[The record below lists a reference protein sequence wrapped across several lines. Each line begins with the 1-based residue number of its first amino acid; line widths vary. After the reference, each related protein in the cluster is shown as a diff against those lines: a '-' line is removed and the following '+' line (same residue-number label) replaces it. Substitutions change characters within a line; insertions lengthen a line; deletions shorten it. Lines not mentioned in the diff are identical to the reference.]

1 MPSSPKKLHEKPSPM
16 TLMTEEEEGNIDDD
30 GHNDDLKT
38 TESESLMAGY
48 NSDASTKSKSNSNHR
63 RQAFEIEATHPIPPS
78 STSNNQKSFDEST
91 NFTTSTRTRGFRED
105 GDLEDVSDIL
115 DSIPTTTKL
124 YAGTIRDADLDEML
138 GIDMDDP
145 RLRSMGK
152 PPNNSSKRTNKRDSG
167 DWSFQS
173 TTVGDGI
180 CCIPCC
186 SKSQRDERKL
196 GNIMIL
202 NQAIYRK
209 TGFCV
214 LGPHYLGVLFTASLL
229 IFASQYF
236 IRNAY
241 TEVGPISTIIC
252 AIFALLTAVNLLLVS
267 CTDPGVV
274 KGIAGTSGNEYEGL
288 NTGEEQGWRFCDY
301 CSVYQPPGAMH
312 CPDCNVCV
320 EGYDHHCP
328 WMGICIGKR
337 NYKKFMRFNITWLSY
352 LIYAVI
358 WVTAIGPRMS
368 KNPDPNPGE

>member
-1 MPSSPKKLHEKPSPM
+1 MMPSSPQKLNEKPSPM
-16 TLMTEEEEGNIDDD
+16 TSMTEEEEDIDDD
-30 GHNDDLKT
+30 GYNDDLKT
-38 TESESLMAGY
+38 TESESLMAGC
-48 NSDASTKSKSNSNHR
+48 NSETSTKSESNSNHC
-63 RQAFEIEATHPIPPS
+63 RQAFEIEATHHIPPS
-78 STSNNQKSFDEST
+78 PTSNKSKSFDGST
-91 NFTTSTRTRGFRED
+91 NFATSTRTRGFKED

-124 YAGTIRDADLDEML
+124 YAGKIRDADLDEML

-145 RLRSMGK
+145 RLRSMGGK
-152 PPNNSSKRTNKRDSG
+152 TQNNSSRRTNKRDSG
-167 DWSFQS
+167 DMAFQS
-173 TTVGDGI
+173 ATVGDGI

-186 SKSQRDERKL
+186 KSQRDERKL

-209 TGFCV
+209 TRFCV

-274 KGIAGTSGNEYEGL
+274 KGIAGTSGDEYEGL

-301 CSVYQPPGAMH
+301 C
-312 CPDCNVCV
+312 
-320 EGYDHHCP
+320 
-328 WMGICIGKR
+328 R
-337 NYKKFMRFNITWLSY
+337 
-352 LIYAVI
+352 
-358 WVTAIGPRMS
+358 
-368 KNPDPNPGE
+368 